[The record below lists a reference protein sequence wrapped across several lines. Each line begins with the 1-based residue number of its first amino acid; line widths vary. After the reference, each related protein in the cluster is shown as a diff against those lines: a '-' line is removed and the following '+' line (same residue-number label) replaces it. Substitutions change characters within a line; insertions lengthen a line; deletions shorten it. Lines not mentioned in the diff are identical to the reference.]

1 MISLFYTDGFAGYNF
16 GPDHPM
22 KPARLMLAYKLMDE
36 AGLLEEGDVQVIKP
50 ELASEAD
57 LLQVHT
63 KDYIDAVRAER
74 PNHSFGI
81 GDTDTPAFT
90 GMYDSARLIAGASIQ
105 AAECIIDQGDK
116 AMNLAGGLHHA
127 FSSRAA
133 GFCLFNDPALAI
145 ARLRKS
151 FKKVLYID
159 IDAHHG
165 DGVQD
170 IFYADRA
177 VLKISM
183 HESGKY
189 LFPGTGFIEEVGSG
203 PGRGYSVNV
212 PMPMYSGDSAYR
224 RAFEDLVPKLF
235 EWFMPDV
242 VVAQIG
248 IDTHYLDPL
257 SSLRMTLEGYGFLV
271 KKICELADRYS
282 EGRLLALG
290 GGGYC
295 LNVVP
300 IAWAQAL
307 QILRHKE
314 LQALPLRWV
323 ELLENVAG
331 LDPLELPDCKDGEAT
346 DSKAAEELEETL
358 SGLKSILSDIHNTF

>member
-1 MISLFYTDGFAGYNF
+1 MISLFHADGFARYNF

-22 KPARLMLAYKLMDE
+22 KPARLALAYSLMDE
-36 AGLLEEGDVQVIKP
+36 AGILEGDVQVVKP
-50 ELASEAD
+50 VLASEAD

-63 KDYIDAVRAER
+63 KDYVEAVKAER
-74 PNHSFGI
+74 PSCSFGI
-81 GDTDTPAFT
+81 GDADTPAFA

-105 AAECIIDQGDK
+105 AAESIIEHGDK
-116 AMNLAGGLHHA
+116 AVNLAGGLHHA

-133 GFCLFNDPALAI
+133 GFCIFNDPALAI
-145 ARLRKS
+145 ARLLQS
-151 FKKVLYID
+151 FEKVLYID

-165 DGVQD
+165 DGVQE
-170 IFYADRA
+170 IFYSDPR

-189 LFPGTGFIEEVGSG
+189 LFPGTGFIEEVGMG
-203 PGRGYSVNV
+203 PGRGYSANI
-212 PMPMYSGDSAYR
+212 PMPMYSGDAAYR
-224 RAFEDLVPKLF
+224 RAFLDIVPRLF
-235 EWFMPDV
+235 EWFEPDA

-248 IDTHYLDPL
+248 IDTHRLDPL
-257 SSLRMTLEGYGFLV
+257 SSIRLSLDGYSFLV
-271 KKICELADRYS
+271 KKICDLTGQFS

-300 IAWAQAL
+300 VAWAQAL
-307 QILRHKE
+307 QILKGEE

-323 ELLENVAG
+323 ELLENSFG
-331 LDPLELPDCKDGEAT
+331 LDPIELPDSVEKGSTDGR
-346 DSKAAEELEETL
+346 SAEELDETL
-358 SGLKSILSDIHNTF
+358 SGLKSILSAIHGIF